1 MRVVNHPNKSG
12 SWTIKIGNS
21 IYGCYD
27 RKSLA
32 IAVMLTM

>member
-1 MRVVNHPNKSG
+1 MKVINHPNRAG
-12 SWTIKIGNS
+12 YWTIKIGNS

-32 IAVMLTM
+32 ITILLTM

>member
-1 MRVVNHPNKSG
+1 MKVIKHPKKSG
-12 SWTIKIGNS
+12 FWTIQIGNS

-32 IAVMLTM
+32 VTILLTM

>member
-1 MRVVNHPNKSG
+1 MKVIKHPIRPG
-12 SWTIKIGNS
+12 FWTILINGG

-32 IAVMLTM
+32 ISILLTM

>member
-1 MRVVNHPNKSG
+1 MKVIQHPTRKDY
-12 SWTIKIGNS
+12 WTILINNS

-32 IAVMLTM
+32 VTIMLTM